1 MSRATSG
8 CVAVQYDLCARNL
21 LLVYNVHCTM
31 YIMYALKL
39 WTVFVSQNHE
49 TNLSLI
55 YSFDSL
61 AESSA
66 LSINLLRYKLN
77 HSLAH
82 TLNYR
87 NTLVRSVSLTATV
100 YRQTHWSTH
109 NKRSLNYTFITSLQL
124 TESLSDSH
132 TRRMS
137 PFLTHYLIYWNSRT
151 RTSPLNNTVIL
162 SLSDSLI
169 HSNIL
174 TYLSHTLPK
183 SFTCNV
189 TSTYWAS

>member
-1 MSRATSG
+1 
-8 CVAVQYDLCARNL
+8 
-21 LLVYNVHCTM
+21 M

-49 TNLSLI
+49 TNLSVI

-66 LSINLLRYKLN
+66 LSINLLLYKLN

-87 NTLVRSVSLTATV
+87 NTLIRSVSLTATV

-124 TESLSDSH
+124 TESLSESH
-132 TRRMS
+132 S
-137 PFLTHYLIYWNSRT
+137 PRFSPCLTHYLIYWNSRT
-151 RTSPLNNTVIL
+151 RTSPLNNTAIL

-174 TYLSHTLPK
+174 TYRVAACLTHSLNRSLAILLLLTEPANDHITKPTTELPTNALTLR
-183 SFTCNV
+183 
-189 TSTYWAS
+189 